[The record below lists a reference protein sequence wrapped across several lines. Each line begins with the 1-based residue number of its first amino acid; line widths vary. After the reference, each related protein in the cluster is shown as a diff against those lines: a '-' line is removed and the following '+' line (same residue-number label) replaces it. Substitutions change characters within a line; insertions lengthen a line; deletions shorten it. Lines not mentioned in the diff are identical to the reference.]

1 MAKAKVYIIVCPTPR
16 FFLVCTIFLL
26 FLINFYKIVRFILNL
41 RLTEVLLIKIFQVQ
55 RYAFIGHVLD
65 FN

>member
-1 MAKAKVYIIVCPTPR
+1 MAKAKVYIIVCPR

-55 RYAFIGHVLD
+55 RYAFFGHVLD